1 MKPENKTVKP
11 YPGIIGAVIAVMLI
25 VSRYLGAAEGAAI
38 GSLNTVTVIVALCLC
53 MHLVRRTSDLTQP
66 HLYSSTFTL
75 VLYALP
81 LATLLATGV
90 QIVLMST
97 PAFLTSKPFLTVLI
111 LLSMPVF
118 LCAYFLYVARTFPTG
133 RSLRAVSVVLLA
145 LGCVYVLLRLAD
157 AVVLPLI
164 AEAAGKEIAPAVLGV
179 ASWNRHLSFV
189 IYIVALFG
197 FIFLHLEIKNETRQD
212 AAQ

>member
-1 MKPENKTVKP
+1 MSERKTIKP
-11 YPGIIGAVIAVMLI
+11 YPGVIGTVISVMLI

-38 GSLNTVTVIVALCLC
+38 GSLNTVLVIVALCVC
-53 MHLVRRTSDLTQP
+53 VHLVRRTSDLTQP
-66 HLYSSTFTL
+66 HWWDSPFTL

-111 LLSMPVF
+111 LLSIPVF
-118 LCAYFLYVARTFPTG
+118 LSAYFLYAARLFPAS
-133 RSLRAVSVVLLA
+133 RSLRAVSVILLV

-164 AEAAGKEIAPAVLGV
+164 AEAAAKEIAPAVLGV
-179 ASWNRHLSFV
+179 ASWNRHLSFI

-197 FIFLHLEIKNETRQD
+197 FIFLHLELKNETRQD